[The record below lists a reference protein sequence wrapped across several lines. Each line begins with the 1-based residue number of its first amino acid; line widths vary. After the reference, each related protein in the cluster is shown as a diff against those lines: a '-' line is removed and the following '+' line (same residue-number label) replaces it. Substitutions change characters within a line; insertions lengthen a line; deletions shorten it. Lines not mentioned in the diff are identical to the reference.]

1 MGDYLFGVGTTHKVI
16 SNNKIVEMLI
26 IGCCV
31 KDDTG
36 AIHDY
41 AGVPG
46 GTGFKGQVYY
56 FEHRELLGRDWNW

>member
-1 MGDYLFGVGTTHKVI
+1 MGDYLFGVGTKHKVI

-46 GTGFKGQVYY
+46 GTGF
-56 FEHRELLGRDWNW
+56 